1 MGSDRVSLNENSC
14 CNCKKDRSFLALSF
28 SRVILRVEK
37 RKKIFSEVAHNP
49 SLALVFTTIHYLSI
63 SIVNMK
69 YFLGFFLL
77 ILGSNSL
84 CLADDSSMLSPV
96 TAGQVRPVVIC
107 QTFLA
112 GSQDTT
118 DGSNGWSLTSHG
130 VGEKLFTVN
139 QDGEIVP
146 QVAESVTKVDENT
159 WDVTIKADYK
169 FSDGTDVDAQHVAD
183 ALQELNDL
191 NGSAKGSLGV
201 MTVSV
206 VDEDTVRIESERPTH
221 VMDAVLAEWVFVV
234 YKKTPEGD
242 FIYTGP
248 YAIDVS
254 SQKDIMNISYC
265 SLSNVRYAF
274 F

>member
-1 MGSDRVSLNENSC
+1 MGSDRVSLNENGC
-14 CNCKKDRSFLALSF
+14 CNCKKDRAFLALSF

-37 RKKIFSEVAHNP
+37 SKKIFLEVAHNP
-49 SLALVFTTIHYLSI
+49 SLALVLTTIHYCSI
-63 SIVNMK
+63 MK

-77 ILGSNSL
+77 LLGSSSL
-84 CLADDSSMLSPV
+84 CLADDTAMLSPNV
-96 TAGQVRPVVIC
+96 VAATRPVVIC

-139 QDGEIVP
+139 EEGEIVP

-191 NGSAKGSLGV
+191 NGSAQGSLGK

-265 SLSNVRYAF
+265 SLSNVRYSF